1 MQHITWNDFK
11 KIELIVGTIVSA
23 KPFKEARR
31 PAYIIHADFGPKVG
45 LLKSSAQ
52 ITTHYQINELIGQQI
67 IGVVNLPAKQIG
79 PIHSQFLITG
89 FHRPDGSV
97 ILAKPERV
105 IDNGAKLS

>member
-1 MQHITWNDFK
+1 MQQITWNDFK
-11 KIELIVGTIVSA
+11 KIELIVGTIISA
-23 KPFKEARR
+23 KPFKEAYK
-31 PAYIIHADFGPKVG
+31 PAYIIQADFGPNVG

-52 ITTHYQINELIGQQI
+52 ITTCYQADDLIGQQI

-89 FHRPDGSV
+89 FYRPDGSV
-97 ILAKPERV
+97 ILAKPERE

>member
-1 MQHITWNDFK
+1 MQQITWNDFQ
-11 KIELIVGTIVSA
+11 KIELIVGTIISA
-23 KPFKEARR
+23 KPFKEAHK
-31 PAYIIHADFGPKVG
+31 PAYIIQADFGPNVG

-52 ITTHYQINELIGQQI
+52 ITTCYQADDLIGQQI

-89 FHRPDGSV
+89 FYRSDGSV
-97 ILAKPERV
+97 ILAKPERE